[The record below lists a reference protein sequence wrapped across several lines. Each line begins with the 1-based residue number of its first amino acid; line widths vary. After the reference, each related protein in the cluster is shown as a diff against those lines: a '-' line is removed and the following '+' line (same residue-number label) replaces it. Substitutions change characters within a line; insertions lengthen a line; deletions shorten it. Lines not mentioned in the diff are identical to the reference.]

1 MTKRSLRTLALGFF
15 LSGSLVV
22 GFRYFDDNSEGADN
36 QEIEELQNE
45 IRYLEEQLAQF
56 EVAQATAEQDL
67 DETLETEE
75 EQEIEPEEES
85 NDSEEDSQEEE
96 EEQPEEENPEES
108 EEDSEEEAE
117 EVFSATITV
126 GEGQPSS
133 VAARQLQE
141 QGIIED
147 RFDFDSYLEN
157 NNYAVLVRPGSY
169 EVSSDMNYEE
179 IANTLMGR

>member
-56 EVAQATAEQDL
+56 EVAQATAEQDS
-67 DETLETEE
+67 DETTEPEE
-75 EQEIEPEEES
+75 EQENEPEEES
-85 NDSEEDSQEEE
+85 DDSEEDSQEEE
-96 EEQPEEENPEES
+96 QPEQETPEES

-117 EVFSATITV
+117 VVFSATITV